1 MAKRYRQAHRAR
13 RSPRAN
19 LPAVLLF
26 VVLLIGAAVA
36 LGIWAARTW
45 GQDDS
50 APRGDG
56 LPCPPEQRHPPSR
69 RRALSP
75 PPSPQRLPHPRPP
88 RRLLPRR
95 NPPRPPSP
103 MTASDGYLSSGVYIW
118 QNKAFELFYGS
129 TDAAAAYA
137 QAISGYQQQLPGT
150 TVYNMVVPNHSEF
163 GLPERIRNDMG
174 CTSQRENLSDV
185 FANYTEGSQVI
196 PVDIYDALDYHKDQ
210 YLYFNTDTHWAPLG
224 AYWAYTAFCEAANQ
238 TAAPLSDFTVSTVED
253 FTGYL
258 YVATGE
264 SCLAENPDHIDLYEP
279 GFDYTIELSYDGV
292 SFTELSGMY
301 APDEGM
307 GYSMVLWGDNPLVR
321 ITNHGDAS
329 GRKLLLVKDSYGNA
343 IAPFLAA
350 NYSEVHVADFRS
362 FPGKLPAYCQENG
375 ITDVLFFNNVMSAN
389 TYSQIETMNGLF

>member
-13 RSPRAN
+13 RNSRAN
-19 LPAVLLF
+19 LPAVLIF
-26 VVLLIGAAVA
+26 VVLLMGAAVA

-45 GQDDS
+45 GQNDS
-50 APRGDG
+50 APGETASPAPQSSG
-56 LPCPPEQRHPPSR
+56 TSQPAESAVSSAQPAEAPTPAPTPSPTPEPT
-69 RRALSP
+69 P
-75 PPSPQRLPHPRPP
+75 PPIPDDG
-88 RRLLPRR
+88 
-95 NPPRPPSP
+95 
-103 MTASDGYLSSGVYIW
+103 SDGYLSSGVYIW

-163 GLPERIRNDMG
+163 GLPERIRDDMG

-321 ITNHGDAS
+321 ITNHDDAS

>member
-13 RSPRAN
+13 RNSRAN

-26 VVLLIGAAVA
+26 VVLLMGAAVA

-50 APRGDG
+50 APGETASPTPQSSG
-56 LPCPPEQRHPPSR
+56 TSQPAESAVSSAQPAEAPTPAPTPSPTPEPT
-69 RRALSP
+69 P
-75 PPSPQRLPHPRPP
+75 PPIPDDG
-88 RRLLPRR
+88 
-95 NPPRPPSP
+95 
-103 MTASDGYLSSGVYIW
+103 SDGYLSSGVYIW

-321 ITNHGDAS
+321 VTNHDDAS

>member
-1 MAKRYRQAHRAR
+1 MAKRYRQAHRVR
-13 RSPRAN
+13 RNSRAN

-50 APRGDG
+50 APGETASPAPQSSG
-56 LPCPPEQRHPPSR
+56 TSQPAESAVSSAQPAEAPTPAPIPSPTPEPT
-69 RRALSP
+69 P
-75 PPSPQRLPHPRPP
+75 PPIPDDG
-88 RRLLPRR
+88 
-95 NPPRPPSP
+95 
-103 MTASDGYLSSGVYIW
+103 SDGYLSSGVYIW

-163 GLPERIRNDMG
+163 GLPERIRDDMG

-321 ITNHGDAS
+321 VTNHDDAS

>member
-13 RSPRAN
+13 RNSRAN
-19 LPAVLLF
+19 LPAVLIL

-36 LGIWAARTW
+36 LGIWAARIW
-45 GQDDS
+45 GQNDS
-50 APRGDG
+50 APGETASPAPQSSG
-56 LPCPPEQRHPPSR
+56 TSQPAESAVSSAQPTEAPTPAPTPSPTPEPT
-69 RRALSP
+69 P
-75 PPSPQRLPHPRPP
+75 PPISDDG
-88 RRLLPRR
+88 
-95 NPPRPPSP
+95 
-103 MTASDGYLSSGVYIW
+103 SDGYLSSGVYIW

-258 YVATGE
+258 YTATGE

-321 ITNHGDAS
+321 ITNHDDAS

>member
-13 RSPRAN
+13 RNSRAN
-19 LPAVLLF
+19 LPAVLIL

-45 GQDDS
+45 GQNDS
-50 APRGDG
+50 APGETASPAPQSSG
-56 LPCPPEQRHPPSR
+56 VSQPAESAVSSAQPTEAPTPAPTPSPTPEPT
-69 RRALSP
+69 P
-75 PPSPQRLPHPRPP
+75 PPIPDDG
-88 RRLLPRR
+88 
-95 NPPRPPSP
+95 
-103 MTASDGYLSSGVYIW
+103 SDGYLSSGVYIW

-163 GLPERIRNDMG
+163 GLPERIRDDMG

-224 AYWAYTAFCEAANQ
+224 AYYAYTAFCEAADQ

-321 ITNHGDAS
+321 ITNHDDAS

-362 FPGKLPAYCQENG
+362 FPGKLPAYCAENG

>member
-13 RSPRAN
+13 RNSRAN

-36 LGIWAARTW
+36 LGIWAVRTW
-45 GQDDS
+45 GRDGAAPADTASPAPQSSGTSQPAES
-50 APRGDG
+50 AVSSAQPAEA
-56 LPCPPEQRHPPSR
+56 PTPAPTPSPTPEPT
-69 RRALSP
+69 P
-75 PPSPQRLPHPRPP
+75 PPIPDDG
-88 RRLLPRR
+88 
-95 NPPRPPSP
+95 
-103 MTASDGYLSSGVYIW
+103 SDGYLSSGVYIW

-321 ITNHGDAS
+321 ITNHDDAS

>member
-13 RSPRAN
+13 RNSRAN
-19 LPAVLLF
+19 LPAVLIL

-45 GQDDS
+45 GQNDS
-50 APRGDG
+50 APGETASPAPQSSGTSQPAESAVSSAR
-56 LPCPPEQRHPPSR
+56 PTEAPTPAPTPSPTPEPT
-69 RRALSP
+69 P
-75 PPSPQRLPHPRPP
+75 PPIPDDG
-88 RRLLPRR
+88 
-95 NPPRPPSP
+95 
-103 MTASDGYLSSGVYIW
+103 SDGYLSSGVYIW

-163 GLPERIRNDMG
+163 GLPERIRDDMG

-224 AYWAYTAFCEAANQ
+224 AYWAYTAFCEAADQ

-321 ITNHGDAS
+321 ITNHDDAS

>member
-13 RSPRAN
+13 RNPRAN

-50 APRGDG
+50 APGETASPAPQSSG
-56 LPCPPEQRHPPSR
+56 TSQPAESAVSSAQPAEAPTPAPIPSPTPEPT
-69 RRALSP
+69 P
-75 PPSPQRLPHPRPP
+75 PPIPDDG
-88 RRLLPRR
+88 
-95 NPPRPPSP
+95 
-103 MTASDGYLSSGVYIW
+103 SDGYLSSGVYIW

-163 GLPERIRNDMG
+163 GLPERIRDDMG

-210 YLYFNTDTHWAPLG
+210 YLYFNTDIHWAPLG

-238 TAAPLSDFTVSTVED
+238 TAAPLSDFTVSTVEG

-258 YVATGE
+258 HAATGE

>member
-13 RSPRAN
+13 RNSRAN
-19 LPAVLLF
+19 LPAVLIL
-26 VVLLIGAAVA
+26 VVLIIGAAVA

-45 GQDDS
+45 GQNDS
-50 APRGDG
+50 APGETASPAPQSSGTSQPAESAVSSAR
-56 LPCPPEQRHPPSR
+56 PTEAPTPAPTPSPTPEPT
-69 RRALSP
+69 P
-75 PPSPQRLPHPRPP
+75 PPISDDG
-88 RRLLPRR
+88 
-95 NPPRPPSP
+95 
-103 MTASDGYLSSGVYIW
+103 SDGYLSSGVYIW

-163 GLPERIRNDMG
+163 GLPERIRDDMG

-224 AYWAYTAFCEAANQ
+224 AYWAYTAFCEAADQ

-258 YVATGE
+258 YAATGE

-321 ITNHGDAS
+321 ITNHDDTS

>member
-1 MAKRYRQAHRAR
+1 MAKRYRQAHRVR
-13 RSPRAN
+13 RNSRAN

-45 GQDDS
+45 GQNDS
-50 APRGDG
+50 APGETASPAPQSSG
-56 LPCPPEQRHPPSR
+56 TSQPAESAGSSAQPAEAPTPAPIPAPTPTPEPT
-69 RRALSP
+69 P
-75 PPSPQRLPHPRPP
+75 PPIPDDG
-88 RRLLPRR
+88 
-95 NPPRPPSP
+95 
-103 MTASDGYLSSGVYIW
+103 SDGYLSSGVYIW

-163 GLPERIRNDMG
+163 GLPERIRDDMG

-321 ITNHGDAS
+321 VINHDDAS

>member
-13 RSPRAN
+13 RNSRAN
-19 LPAVLLF
+19 LPAVLIF
-26 VVLLIGAAVA
+26 VVLLMGAAVA

-50 APRGDG
+50 APGETASPAPQSSG
-56 LPCPPEQRHPPSR
+56 TSQPAESAVSSAQPAEAPTPAPTPSPTPEPT
-69 RRALSP
+69 P
-75 PPSPQRLPHPRPP
+75 PPIPDDG
-88 RRLLPRR
+88 
-95 NPPRPPSP
+95 
-103 MTASDGYLSSGVYIW
+103 SDGYLSSGVYIW

-321 ITNHGDAS
+321 VTNHDDAS

>member
-13 RSPRAN
+13 RNSRAN

-26 VVLLIGAAVA
+26 VVLLMGAAVA

-50 APRGDG
+50 APGETASPAPQSSG
-56 LPCPPEQRHPPSR
+56 TSQPAESAVSSAQPAEAPIPAPTPAPTPTPEPT
-69 RRALSP
+69 P
-75 PPSPQRLPHPRPP
+75 PPIPDDG
-88 RRLLPRR
+88 
-95 NPPRPPSP
+95 
-103 MTASDGYLSSGVYIW
+103 SDGYLSSGVYIW

-137 QAISGYQQQLPGT
+137 QAISGYQQLLPGT

-279 GFDYTIELSYDGV
+279 GYNYTIELSYDGV

-321 ITNHGDAS
+321 ITNHDDAS

-362 FPGKLPAYCQENG
+362 FPGKLPAYCAENG

>member
-13 RSPRAN
+13 RNSRAN
-19 LPAVLLF
+19 LPAVLIF
-26 VVLLIGAAVA
+26 VVLLMGAAVA

-50 APRGDG
+50 APGETASPAPQSSG
-56 LPCPPEQRHPPSR
+56 TSQPAESAGSSAQPAEAPTPAPTPSPTPEPT
-69 RRALSP
+69 P
-75 PPSPQRLPHPRPP
+75 PPIPDDG
-88 RRLLPRR
+88 
-95 NPPRPPSP
+95 
-103 MTASDGYLSSGVYIW
+103 SDGYLSSGVYIW

-224 AYWAYTAFCEAANQ
+224 AYWAYTAFCEAAGQ

-321 ITNHGDAS
+321 VTNHDDAS

>member
-1 MAKRYRQAHRAR
+1 MAKRYRQAHRVR
-13 RSPRAN
+13 RNSRAN

-45 GQDDS
+45 GQNDS
-50 APRGDG
+50 APGETASPAPQSSG
-56 LPCPPEQRHPPSR
+56 TSQPAESAGSSAQPAEAPTPAPIPAPTPTPEPT
-69 RRALSP
+69 P
-75 PPSPQRLPHPRPP
+75 PPIPDDG
-88 RRLLPRR
+88 
-95 NPPRPPSP
+95 
-103 MTASDGYLSSGVYIW
+103 SDGYLSSGVYIW

-258 YVATGE
+258 YTATGE

-292 SFTELSGMY
+292 SFTALSGMY

-321 ITNHGDAS
+321 VTNHDDAS

>member
-13 RSPRAN
+13 RNSRAN
-19 LPAVLLF
+19 LPAILIF

-45 GQDDS
+45 GQNDS
-50 APRGDG
+50 APGETASPAPQSSG
-56 LPCPPEQRHPPSR
+56 VSQPAESAVSSAQPTEAPTPAPTPSPTPEPT
-69 RRALSP
+69 P
-75 PPSPQRLPHPRPP
+75 PPIPDDG
-88 RRLLPRR
+88 
-95 NPPRPPSP
+95 
-103 MTASDGYLSSGVYIW
+103 SDGYLSSGVYIW

-163 GLPERIRNDMG
+163 GLPERIRDDMG

-224 AYWAYTAFCEAANQ
+224 AYWAYTAFCEAASQ
-238 TAAPLSDFTVSTVED
+238 EAAPLSDFTVSTVEG

-258 YVATGE
+258 YTATGE
-264 SCLAENPDHIDLYEP
+264 SCLEGNPDHIDLYEP

-292 SFTELSGMY
+292 SFTELPGMY

-321 ITNHGDAS
+321 ITNHDNAS

-362 FPGKLPAYCQENG
+362 FPGKLPAYCQENA

>member
-13 RSPRAN
+13 RNSRAN

-45 GQDDS
+45 GRDDS
-50 APRGDG
+50 APGETASPAPQSSG
-56 LPCPPEQRHPPSR
+56 TSQPAESAVSSAQPAEAPTPAPTPSPTPEPT
-69 RRALSP
+69 P
-75 PPSPQRLPHPRPP
+75 PPIPDDG
-88 RRLLPRR
+88 
-95 NPPRPPSP
+95 
-103 MTASDGYLSSGVYIW
+103 SDGYLSSGVYIW

-321 ITNHGDAS
+321 VTNHDDAS

>member
-1 MAKRYRQAHRAR
+1 M
-13 RSPRAN
+13 
-19 LPAVLLF
+19 
-26 VVLLIGAAVA
+26 
-36 LGIWAARTW
+36 
-45 GQDDS
+45 
-50 APRGDG
+50 
-56 LPCPPEQRHPPSR
+56 
-69 RRALSP
+69 
-75 PPSPQRLPHPRPP
+75 
-88 RRLLPRR
+88 
-95 NPPRPPSP
+95 
-103 MTASDGYLSSGVYIW
+103 YIW

-137 QAISGYQQQLPGT
+137 QAISGYQQLLPGT

-321 ITNHGDAS
+321 ITNHDDAS

>member
-13 RSPRAN
+13 RNSRAN
-19 LPAVLLF
+19 LPAVLIF
-26 VVLLIGAAVA
+26 VVLLMGAAVA

-45 GQDDS
+45 GQNDS
-50 APRGDG
+50 APGETASPAPQSSG
-56 LPCPPEQRHPPSR
+56 TSQPAESAVSSAQPAEAPTPAPTPSPTPEPT
-69 RRALSP
+69 P
-75 PPSPQRLPHPRPP
+75 PPIPDDG
-88 RRLLPRR
+88 
-95 NPPRPPSP
+95 
-103 MTASDGYLSSGVYIW
+103 SDGYLSSGVYIW

-163 GLPERIRNDMG
+163 GLPERIRDDMG

-279 GFDYTIELSYDGV
+279 GYNYTIELSYDGV

-321 ITNHGDAS
+321 ITNHDDAS

-343 IAPFLAA
+343 ITPFLAA

>member
-1 MAKRYRQAHRAR
+1 MAKRYRQAYRAR
-13 RSPRAN
+13 RNSRAN
-19 LPAVLLF
+19 LPAVLIL

-45 GQDDS
+45 GQNDS
-50 APRGDG
+50 APGETASPAPQSSG
-56 LPCPPEQRHPPSR
+56 TSQPAESAVSSAQPTEAPTPAPTPSPTPEPT
-69 RRALSP
+69 P
-75 PPSPQRLPHPRPP
+75 PPIPDDG
-88 RRLLPRR
+88 
-95 NPPRPPSP
+95 
-103 MTASDGYLSSGVYIW
+103 SDGYLSSGVYIW

-163 GLPERIRNDMG
+163 GLPERIRDNMG

-224 AYWAYTAFCEAANQ
+224 AYYAYTAFCEAANQ

-362 FPGKLPAYCQENG
+362 FPGKLPAYCAENG

>member
-13 RSPRAN
+13 RNSRAN
-19 LPAVLLF
+19 LPAVLIF

-50 APRGDG
+50 APGETASPAPQSSG
-56 LPCPPEQRHPPSR
+56 TSQPAESAGSSAQPAEAPTPAPTPSPTPEPT
-69 RRALSP
+69 P
-75 PPSPQRLPHPRPP
+75 PPIPDDG
-88 RRLLPRR
+88 
-95 NPPRPPSP
+95 
-103 MTASDGYLSSGVYIW
+103 SDGYLSSGVYIW

-163 GLPERIRNDMG
+163 GLPERIRDDMG

-279 GFDYTIELSYDGV
+279 GYNYTIELSYDGV

-321 ITNHGDAS
+321 ITNHDDAS

-375 ITDVLFFNNVMSAN
+375 ITDVLFFNNVMSR
-389 TYSQIETMNGLF
+389 QHLFPD

>member
-13 RSPRAN
+13 RNSRAN
-19 LPAVLLF
+19 LPAVLIF
-26 VVLLIGAAVA
+26 VVLLMGAAVA

-50 APRGDG
+50 APGETASPAPQSSG
-56 LPCPPEQRHPPSR
+56 TSQPAESAVSSAQPAEAPTPAPIPSPTPEPT
-69 RRALSP
+69 P
-75 PPSPQRLPHPRPP
+75 PPIPDDG
-88 RRLLPRR
+88 
-95 NPPRPPSP
+95 
-103 MTASDGYLSSGVYIW
+103 SDGYLSSGVYIW

-137 QAISGYQQQLPGT
+137 QAISGYQQLLPET

-321 ITNHGDAS
+321 VTNHDDTS

>member
-13 RSPRAN
+13 RNSRAN
-19 LPAVLLF
+19 LPAVLIF
-26 VVLLIGAAVA
+26 VVLLMGAAVA

-50 APRGDG
+50 APGETASPAPQSSG
-56 LPCPPEQRHPPSR
+56 TSQPAESAGSSAQPAEAPTPAPIPAPTPTPEPT
-69 RRALSP
+69 P
-75 PPSPQRLPHPRPP
+75 PPIPDDG
-88 RRLLPRR
+88 
-95 NPPRPPSP
+95 
-103 MTASDGYLSSGVYIW
+103 SDGYLSSGVYIW

-321 ITNHGDAS
+321 VTNHDDAS

>member
-13 RSPRAN
+13 RNSRAN

-26 VVLLIGAAVA
+26 VVLLMGAAVA

-45 GQDDS
+45 GQNDS
-50 APRGDG
+50 VPGETASPAPQSSGTSQ
-56 LPCPPEQRHPPSR
+56 PAESAVSSAQPAEAPIPAPTPAPTPTPEPT
-69 RRALSP
+69 P
-75 PPSPQRLPHPRPP
+75 PPIPDDG
-88 RRLLPRR
+88 
-95 NPPRPPSP
+95 
-103 MTASDGYLSSGVYIW
+103 SDGYLSSGVYIW

-321 ITNHGDAS
+321 ITNHDDAS

>member
-1 MAKRYRQAHRAR
+1 MYGQTIPAGPPGQEESPGEPACRPAFRGAAH
-13 RSPRAN
+13 
-19 LPAVLLF
+19 
-26 VVLLIGAAVA
+26 GAAVA

-50 APRGDG
+50 APGETASPAPQSSG
-56 LPCPPEQRHPPSR
+56 TSQPAESAGSSAQPAEAPTPAPTPP
-69 RRALSP
+69 
-75 PPSPQRLPHPRPP
+75 
-88 RRLLPRR
+88 PRR
-95 NPPRPPSP
+95 NPLRPPIP
-103 MTASDGYLSSGVYIW
+103 DDGSDGYLSSGVYIW

-137 QAISGYQQQLPGT
+137 QAISGYQQLLPET

-174 CTSQRENLSDV
+174 CTSQRENLS
-185 FANYTEGSQVI
+185 TCSQI
-196 PVDIYDALDYHKDQ
+196 TPRAPRSSGGHLRCPGLPQRPVPVLQHR
-210 YLYFNTDTHWAPLG
+210 HPLG
-224 AYWAYTAFCEAANQ
+224 ALGGLLGLHRLLRGGKSNRR
-238 TAAPLSDFTVSTVED
+238 APLRLHRVH
-253 FTGYL
+253 GGGL
-258 YVATGE
+258 YRLPVRGHRGE
-264 SCLAENPDHIDLYEP
+264 LLAENPDHIDLYEP
-279 GFDYTIELSYDGV
+279 GYNYTIELSYDGV

-321 ITNHGDAS
+321 ITNHDDAS

-375 ITDVLFFNNVMSAN
+375 ITTCCFS
-389 TYSQIETMNGLF
+389 TT

>member
-13 RSPRAN
+13 RNSRAN

-50 APRGDG
+50 APGETASPAPQSSG
-56 LPCPPEQRHPPSR
+56 TSQPAESAVSSAQPAEAPIPAPTPAPTPTPEPT
-69 RRALSP
+69 P
-75 PPSPQRLPHPRPP
+75 PPIPDDG
-88 RRLLPRR
+88 
-95 NPPRPPSP
+95 
-103 MTASDGYLSSGVYIW
+103 SDGYLSSGVYIW

-321 ITNHGDAS
+321 ITNHDDAS

>member
-13 RSPRAN
+13 RNPRAN
-19 LPAVLLF
+19 LPAVLIF

-45 GQDDS
+45 GQNDS
-50 APRGDG
+50 APGETASPAPQSNG
-56 LPCPPEQRHPPSR
+56 TSQPAGSAVSAQPTTAPTPAPTPTPEPT
-69 RRALSP
+69 P
-75 PPSPQRLPHPRPP
+75 PPIPDDG
-88 RRLLPRR
+88 
-95 NPPRPPSP
+95 
-103 MTASDGYLSSGVYIW
+103 SDGYLSSGVYIW

-137 QAISGYQQQLPGT
+137 QAISGYQQLLPGT

-321 ITNHGDAS
+321 VTNHDDAS

>member
-13 RSPRAN
+13 RNSRAN
-19 LPAVLLF
+19 LPAVLIF
-26 VVLLIGAAVA
+26 VVLLMGAAVA

-50 APRGDG
+50 APGETASPAPQSSG
-56 LPCPPEQRHPPSR
+56 TSQPAESAVSSAQPAEAPTPAPIPSPTPEPT
-69 RRALSP
+69 P
-75 PPSPQRLPHPRPP
+75 PPIPDDG
-88 RRLLPRR
+88 
-95 NPPRPPSP
+95 
-103 MTASDGYLSSGVYIW
+103 SDGYLSSGVYIW

-258 YVATGE
+258 YTATGE

-321 ITNHGDAS
+321 ITNHDDAS

>member
-13 RSPRAN
+13 RNSRAN

-26 VVLLIGAAVA
+26 VVLLMGAAVA

-50 APRGDG
+50 APGETASPAPQSSG
-56 LPCPPEQRHPPSR
+56 TSQPAESAVSSAQPAEAPTPAPTPSPTPEPT
-69 RRALSP
+69 P
-75 PPSPQRLPHPRPP
+75 PPIPDDG
-88 RRLLPRR
+88 
-95 NPPRPPSP
+95 
-103 MTASDGYLSSGVYIW
+103 SDGYLSSGVYIW

-238 TAAPLSDFTVSTVED
+238 TAAPLSDFTVSTVEG

-321 ITNHGDAS
+321 VTNHDDAS

>member
-13 RSPRAN
+13 RNSRAN

-26 VVLLIGAAVA
+26 VVLLMGAAVA

-50 APRGDG
+50 APGETASPAPQSSG
-56 LPCPPEQRHPPSR
+56 TSQPAESAVSSAQPTEAPTPAPTPSPTPEPT
-69 RRALSP
+69 P
-75 PPSPQRLPHPRPP
+75 PPIPDDG
-88 RRLLPRR
+88 
-95 NPPRPPSP
+95 
-103 MTASDGYLSSGVYIW
+103 SDGYLSSGVYIW

-258 YVATGE
+258 YTATGE

-321 ITNHGDAS
+321 ITNHDDAS

>member
-13 RSPRAN
+13 RNSRAN

-36 LGIWAARTW
+36 LSIWAARTW

-50 APRGDG
+50 APGETSSPAPQSSG
-56 LPCPPEQRHPPSR
+56 VSQPAESAVSSAQPAEAPTPAPTPSPTPEPT
-69 RRALSP
+69 P
-75 PPSPQRLPHPRPP
+75 PPIPDDG
-88 RRLLPRR
+88 
-95 NPPRPPSP
+95 
-103 MTASDGYLSSGVYIW
+103 SDGYLSSGVYIW

-321 ITNHGDAS
+321 VTNHDDAS

>member
-13 RSPRAN
+13 RNSRAN
-19 LPAVLLF
+19 LPAVLIF
-26 VVLLIGAAVA
+26 VVLLMGAAVA

-50 APRGDG
+50 APGETASPAPQSSG
-56 LPCPPEQRHPPSR
+56 TSQPAESAGSSAQPAEAPTPAPTPSPTPEPT
-69 RRALSP
+69 P
-75 PPSPQRLPHPRPP
+75 PPIPDDG
-88 RRLLPRR
+88 
-95 NPPRPPSP
+95 
-103 MTASDGYLSSGVYIW
+103 SDGYLSSGVYIW

-279 GFDYTIELSYDGV
+279 GYNYTIELSYDGV

-321 ITNHGDAS
+321 ITNHDDAS

>member
-13 RSPRAN
+13 RNSRAN
-19 LPAVLLF
+19 LPAILIF

-45 GQDDS
+45 GRNDPVPGETASPAPQSSGVSQPAES
-50 APRGDG
+50 AVSSAQPTGAST
-56 LPCPPEQRHPPSR
+56 PAPTPSPTPEPT
-69 RRALSP
+69 P
-75 PPSPQRLPHPRPP
+75 PPIPDDG
-88 RRLLPRR
+88 
-95 NPPRPPSP
+95 
-103 MTASDGYLSSGVYIW
+103 SDGYLSSGVYIW

-224 AYWAYTAFCEAANQ
+224 AYWAYTAFCEAASQ
-238 TAAPLSDFTVSTVED
+238 EAAPLSDFTVSTVEG

-292 SFTELSGMY
+292 SFTELPGMY

-321 ITNHGDAS
+321 ITNHDNAS

-362 FPGKLPAYCQENG
+362 FPGKLPAYCAENG

>member
-13 RSPRAN
+13 RNSRAN
-19 LPAVLLF
+19 LPAVLIL

-45 GQDDS
+45 GQNDS
-50 APRGDG
+50 APGETASPAPQSSG
-56 LPCPPEQRHPPSR
+56 TSQPAESAGSSAQPAEAPTPAPTPSPTPEPT
-69 RRALSP
+69 P
-75 PPSPQRLPHPRPP
+75 PPIPDDG
-88 RRLLPRR
+88 
-95 NPPRPPSP
+95 
-103 MTASDGYLSSGVYIW
+103 SDGYLSSGVYIW

-224 AYWAYTAFCEAANQ
+224 AYWAYTTFCEAANQ

-279 GFDYTIELSYDGV
+279 GYNYTIELSYDGV

-321 ITNHGDAS
+321 ITNHDDAS

-350 NYSEVHVADFRS
+350 NYSEIHVADFRS

>member
-13 RSPRAN
+13 RNSRAN
-19 LPAVLLF
+19 LPAVLIF

-36 LGIWAARTW
+36 LGIWAAHTW
-45 GQDDS
+45 GQNDS
-50 APRGDG
+50 APGETASPAPQSSG
-56 LPCPPEQRHPPSR
+56 TSQPAESAVSSAQPAEAPIPAPTPAPTPTPEPT
-69 RRALSP
+69 P
-75 PPSPQRLPHPRPP
+75 PPIPDDG
-88 RRLLPRR
+88 
-95 NPPRPPSP
+95 
-103 MTASDGYLSSGVYIW
+103 SDGYLSSGVYIW

-137 QAISGYQQQLPGT
+137 QAISGYQQLLPGT

-163 GLPERIRNDMG
+163 GLPERIRDDMG

-224 AYWAYTAFCEAANQ
+224 AYWAYTAFCEAADQ

-258 YVATGE
+258 YTATGE

-279 GFDYTIELSYDGV
+279 GFDYIIELSYDGV

-321 ITNHGDAS
+321 ITNHDDAS

-362 FPGKLPAYCQENG
+362 FPGKLPAYCAENG

>member
-13 RSPRAN
+13 RNSRAN
-19 LPAVLLF
+19 LPAVLIF

-45 GQDDS
+45 GQNDS
-50 APRGDG
+50 APGETASPAPQSSG
-56 LPCPPEQRHPPSR
+56 VSQPAESAVSSAQPTEAPTPAPTPSPTPEPT
-69 RRALSP
+69 P
-75 PPSPQRLPHPRPP
+75 PPIPDDG
-88 RRLLPRR
+88 
-95 NPPRPPSP
+95 
-103 MTASDGYLSSGVYIW
+103 SDGYLSSGVYIW

-137 QAISGYQQQLPGT
+137 QAISGYQQLLPGT

-163 GLPERIRNDMG
+163 GLPERIRDDMG

-279 GFDYTIELSYDGV
+279 GYNYTIELSYDGV

-321 ITNHGDAS
+321 ITNHDDAS

-343 IAPFLAA
+343 IAPYLAA

>member
-13 RSPRAN
+13 RNSRAN
-19 LPAVLLF
+19 LPAVLIF
-26 VVLLIGAAVA
+26 VVLLMGAAVA

-45 GQDDS
+45 GQNDS
-50 APRGDG
+50 
-56 LPCPPEQRHPPSR
+56 PPGET
-69 RRALSP
+69 ASP
-75 PPSPQRLPHPRPP
+75 PPQSSGTSQPAESAVSSAQPAEAPTPAP
-88 RRLLPRR
+88 T
-95 NPPRPPSP
+95 PSP
-103 MTASDGYLSSGVYIW
+103 TPEPTPPPIPDDGSDGYLSSGVYIW

-163 GLPERIRNDMG
+163 GLPERIRDDMG

-321 ITNHGDAS
+321 VTNHDDAS

>member
-13 RSPRAN
+13 RNSRAN

-26 VVLLIGAAVA
+26 VVLLMGAAVA

-50 APRGDG
+50 APGETASPAPQSSG
-56 LPCPPEQRHPPSR
+56 TSQPAESAVSSAQPAEAPTPAPTPVPTPTPEPT
-69 RRALSP
+69 P
-75 PPSPQRLPHPRPP
+75 PPIPDDG
-88 RRLLPRR
+88 
-95 NPPRPPSP
+95 
-103 MTASDGYLSSGVYIW
+103 SDGYLSGGVYIW

-321 ITNHGDAS
+321 ITNHDDAS

>member
-13 RSPRAN
+13 RNSRAN
-19 LPAVLLF
+19 LPAVLIF
-26 VVLLIGAAVA
+26 VVLLMGAAVA

-50 APRGDG
+50 APGETASPAPQSSG
-56 LPCPPEQRHPPSR
+56 TSQPAGSAVSAQPAEAPTPAPTSAPTPTPEPT
-69 RRALSP
+69 P
-75 PPSPQRLPHPRPP
+75 PPIPDDG
-88 RRLLPRR
+88 
-95 NPPRPPSP
+95 
-103 MTASDGYLSSGVYIW
+103 SDGYLSGGVYIW

-137 QAISGYQQQLPGT
+137 QAISGYQQQLPET

-185 FANYTEGSQVI
+185 FENYTEGSQVI

-279 GFDYTIELSYDGV
+279 GYNYTIELSYDGV

-321 ITNHGDAS
+321 ITNHDDAS

>member
-13 RSPRAN
+13 RNSRAN

-26 VVLLIGAAVA
+26 VVLLMGAAVA

-50 APRGDG
+50 APGETASPAPQSSG
-56 LPCPPEQRHPPSR
+56 TSQPAESAGSSAQPAEAPTPAPTPSPTPEPT
-69 RRALSP
+69 P
-75 PPSPQRLPHPRPP
+75 PPIPDDG
-88 RRLLPRR
+88 
-95 NPPRPPSP
+95 
-103 MTASDGYLSSGVYIW
+103 SDGYLSSGVYIW

-258 YVATGE
+258 YTATGE

-321 ITNHGDAS
+321 VTNHDDAS